1 MDMQGKQLK
10 IRKNLKNQK
19 TQNSINFYVT
29 FSIFVNLFI
38 HCNL

>member
-19 TQNSINFYVT
+19 THNSINFYVT
-29 FSIFVNLFI
+29 FKSINL
-38 HCNL
+38 LK